1 MDYVDAGY
9 DAFLSRTPPAP
20 TGELDPL
27 QQDLYSPEISASKIQ
42 GGLLQ
47 TADGKTA
54 VDLEQ
59 GFFRVNDGATEVV
72 RLGVQEDGT
81 IGLLIRDRDGN
92 ELLRFVGSTNILR
105 SPQGNME
112 LNFNETQLLLR
123 DDGGTPFLLFGKQV
137 GGF

>member
-1 MDYVDAGY
+1 MNYLDAGY
-9 DAFLSRTPPAP
+9 DQFLSRIPPA
-20 TGELDPL
+20 TDQELDPL
-27 QQDLYSPEISASKIQ
+27 QFEQNAPEVSASKIQ
-42 GGLLQ
+42 GGIIQ
-47 TADGKTA
+47 TTDGKTA
-54 VDLEQ
+54 LNLEQ
-59 GFFRVNDGATEVV
+59 GYFRVNDGATEVI

-81 IGLLIRDRDGN
+81 IGILIKDRDGN
-92 ELLRFVGSTNILR
+92 ELMRFVGSTNILR